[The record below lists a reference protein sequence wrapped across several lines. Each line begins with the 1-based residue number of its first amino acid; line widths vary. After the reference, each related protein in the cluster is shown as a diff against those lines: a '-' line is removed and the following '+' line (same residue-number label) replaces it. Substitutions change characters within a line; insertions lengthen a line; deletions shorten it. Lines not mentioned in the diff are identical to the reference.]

1 MISPLDI
8 SQRSI
13 LIAKM
18 KALEAQFVLP
28 LYNEMSV
35 ELRRQTEIA
44 LGDVYLE
51 LMGKEVSK
59 IDYSTE
65 KLWKTKNS
73 IIKENDLIRSEPV
86 RTFAE
91 GLF

>member
-1 MISPLDI
+1 MTSPIDISP
-8 SQRSI
+8 RCI
-13 LIAKM
+13 LVAKM

-28 LYNEMSV
+28 LFNEKAV

-51 LMGKEVSK
+51 LMGKEVTK
-59 IDYSTE
+59 LDYSTD

-73 IIKENDLIRSEPV
+73 IIRENALIR
-86 RTFAE
+86 
-91 GLF
+91 

>member
-1 MISPLDI
+1 MVSSIDISP
-8 SQRSI
+8 RSI

-28 LYNEMSV
+28 LFNEKAV

-51 LMGKEVSK
+51 LMGKENIPLTQK
-59 IDYSTE
+59 I
-65 KLWKTKNS
+65 
-73 IIKENDLIRSEPV
+73 
-86 RTFAE
+86 
-91 GLF
+91 

>member
-1 MISPLDI
+1 MTSPIDT
-8 SQRSI
+8 SPRCI
-13 LIAKM
+13 LVAKM

-28 LYNEMSV
+28 LFNEKAV

-51 LMGKEVSK
+51 LMEKEVTK
-59 IDYSTE
+59 LDYSTD

-73 IIKENDLIRSEPV
+73 IIRENALIR
-86 RTFAE
+86 
-91 GLF
+91 

>member
-1 MISPLDI
+1 MTSPIDISP
-8 SQRSI
+8 RCI
-13 LIAKM
+13 LVAKM

-28 LYNEMSV
+28 LFNEKAV

-51 LMGKEVSK
+51 LMEKEVTK
-59 IDYSTE
+59 LDYSTD

-73 IIKENDLIRSEPV
+73 IIRENALIR
-86 RTFAE
+86 
-91 GLF
+91 

>member
-1 MISPLDI
+1 MSSLIDISP
-8 SQRSI
+8 RCI

-18 KALEAQFVLP
+18 RALEAQFTLP
-28 LYNEMSV
+28 LFNEKAV

-51 LMGKEVSK
+51 LMGKEVTK
-59 IDYSTE
+59 LDYSTN

-73 IIKENDLIRSEPV
+73 TIRENALIK
-86 RTFAE
+86 
-91 GLF
+91 